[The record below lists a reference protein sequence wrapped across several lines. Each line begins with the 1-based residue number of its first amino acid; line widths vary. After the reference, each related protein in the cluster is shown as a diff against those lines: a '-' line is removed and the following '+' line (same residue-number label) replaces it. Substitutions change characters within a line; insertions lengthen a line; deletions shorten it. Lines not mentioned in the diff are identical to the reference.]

1 MANSNVSGQHPS
13 NSCKLFQEGVHLGR
27 VHTSCELHAPPS
39 STCPLIRAHPQ
50 PQAPYRGR
58 SAMDGLMTF
67 SHPSLHHG
75 ADSPG
80 QGIFLEAMVV
90 AFAKIVIYS
99 WQHVEWPDL
108 Q

>member
-1 MANSNVSGQHPS
+1 MV
-13 NSCKLFQEGVHLGR
+13 LTRR
-27 VHTSCELHAPPS
+27 VRCE
-39 STCPLIRAHPQ
+39 TCPL
-50 PQAPYRGR
+50 
-58 SAMDGLMTF
+58 SF
-67 SHPSLHHG
+67 VSHPTDKKWSKIFPVC
-75 ADSPG
+75 DVF

>member
-1 MANSNVSGQHPS
+1 MKFGERNFETKQSIDWKLSCLPAN
-13 NSCKLFQEGVHLGR
+13 
-27 VHTSCELHAPPS
+27 
-39 STCPLIRAHPQ
+39 PL
-50 PQAPYRGR
+50 
-58 SAMDGLMTF
+58 SF
-67 SHPSLHHG
+67 VSHPTDKKWSKIFPVC
-75 ADSPG
+75 DVF